1 MNSYH
6 CRIPILIYVT
16 NDILEIASSS
26 RVSSSFEHEWELDVR
41 IPVEL
46 PQSSVV
52 IIWPQFDSKRD
63 IIFDVLHLRK
73 E

>member
-26 RVSSSFEHEWELDVR
+26 RVSSSFEHEWELLDVR
-41 IPVEL
+41 FLLNYLSPVL
-46 PQSSVV
+46 LLYGHNLIQ
-52 IIWPQFDSKRD
+52 
-63 IIFDVLHLRK
+63 K
-73 E
+73 EI